1 MDLYM
6 KIIDKETKR
15 ESNLIP
21 IEDAIFN
28 QDSVEFEF
36 GEYGEDYYETLPF
49 NDLLFFI
56 ENYDIKYVI
65 MEGEEEIEF

>member
-1 MDLYM
+1 MELYM

-28 QDSVEFEF
+28 QDGVEFEF
-36 GEYGEDYYETLPF
+36 GEYGKDDYEGIPF
-49 NDLLFFI
+49 NDFMFFI
-56 ENYDIKYVI
+56 ENYEIKYVI
-65 MEGEEEIEF
+65 MEGEKEVEF

>member
-6 KIIDKETKR
+6 KIIDKGTKR

-28 QDSVEFEF
+28 QDRVEFEF
-36 GEYGEDYYETLPF
+36 GKWGDNDYETISF
-49 NDLLFFI
+49 YDFTFWVVD
-56 ENYDIKYVI
+56 YDIKYVI
-65 MEGEEEIEF
+65 MKGEKEIEF

>member
-6 KIIDKETKR
+6 KIIDKGTKR

-28 QDSVEFEF
+28 QDRVEFEF
-36 GEYGEDYYETLPF
+36 GKWGDSDYETISFYDFTLWVV
-49 NDLLFFI
+49 D
-56 ENYDIKYVI
+56 YDIKYVI
-65 MEGEEEIEF
+65 MKGGKEIEF